1 MIRFGDFRPDSSRFD
16 PNYLDYMRNAQPVAD
31 GWAPFPSFTTYSQ
44 ALPEAPVSSAMA
56 RKVDGSYVIYAG
68 TRTNLYKLDPSDK
81 SWTSVGSGFTL
92 SDGETWSFLQFGTKL
107 LAANRNQNVQ
117 VVDLETGTNFAD
129 LAGSPP
135 KGRSLFTIGAN
146 VFIGGLLNAP
156 DSVQWSGTE
165 NAEVWG
171 DVDKG
176 ADIQQFPDRGWV
188 LSGFS
193 NEQGAVILQKG
204 GARFASW
211 NPGQMYNF
219 TFRPVSEIGVV
230 GANAAAQVGSA
241 VFFLSDRGFYSII
254 GGQTQAIGAEK
265 VDRWFT
271 QTANLD
277 KLDEVQAVSDPL
289 NKVVYWAFASSG
301 YSGEGFNRV
310 LGYDWQLQRW
320 FVLEISMLLLT
331 SAATPGHTLESLDEI
346 SSSLDDLSASL
357 DSPAWTGGK
366 PVLAGFNSDYEL
378 CFAHGSNLDA
388 MFETSDIQFNQ
399 NSRSKIISADVLTD
413 CDSVTLE
420 VGSKDKKSSNVSYAL
435 PVNREADGRFALRS
449 DALMHKFRVNLSGDW
464 EAVHGIDDIE
474 AVRTG
479 KR

>member
-1 MIRFGDFRPDSSRFD
+1 MIRLGDFRPDSSRFD
-16 PNYLDYMRNAQPVAD
+16 PSYLDYMRNAQPVAD
-31 GWAPFPSFTTYSQ
+31 GWAPFPGFVTYSQ
-44 ALPEAPVSSAMA
+44 ALPEAPVSAAMA

-68 TRTNLYKLDPSDK
+68 TKVGLYKLNPADK

-92 SDGETWSFLQFGTKL
+92 SEGETWSFLQFGTKL
-107 LAANRNQNVQ
+107 LAANRNHNVQ

-129 LAGSPP
+129 LDGSPP
-135 KGRSLFTIGAN
+135 RGRSLFTIGAN
-146 VFIGGLLNAP
+146 VFLGGLLNAP
-156 DSVQWSGTE
+156 ESVQWSGTE
-165 NAEVWG
+165 NATVW
-171 DVDKG
+171 DDPDKG
-176 ADIQQFPDRGWV
+176 ADKQQFPDRGWV
-188 LSGFS
+188 MSGFS
-193 NEQGAVILQKG
+193 NEEGAIILQKS

-219 TFRPVSEIGVV
+219 TFRPVSKIGVV
-230 GANAAAQVGSA
+230 GPNAAAQVGSA

-265 VDRWFT
+265 VDRWFIE
-271 QTANLD
+271 TANLD

-301 YSGEGFNRV
+301 YTGAGYDRV

-320 FVLEISMLLLT
+320 FLLEIDMLLLT

-346 SSSLDDLSASL
+346 SSSLDALSASL

-366 PVLAGFNSDYEL
+366 PVLAGFNSDFEL
-378 CFAHGSNLDA
+378 CFAHGADMDA
-388 MFETSDIQFNQ
+388 MFETADIQLNP
-399 NSRSKIISADVLTD
+399 NWRSLITSADVLTD
-413 CDSVTLE
+413 CEAVTLE
-420 VGSKDKKSSNVSYAL
+420 VGAKDRKYGAVEYAAPL
-435 PVNREADGRFALRS
+435 EREADGRFAPRT
-449 DALMHKFRVNLSGDW
+449 DALMHKFRVNLSGSW
-464 EAVHGIDDIE
+464 KAVHGIDDIE